1 MRGVTWVWH
10 TVAERTTAGPNLCL
24 MPSCPCMIM
33 MKFTPG
39 WHTVAERTTALA
51 NLCLMPSCPCM
62 IMWHTVAERTTAG
75 DNLCLIL
82 TMMKMM
88 RMVMS

>member
-1 MRGVTWVWH
+1 
-10 TVAERTTAGPNLCL
+10 
-24 MPSCPCMIM
+24 MIM

-75 DNLCLIL
+75 DNLCLFL
-82 TMMKMM
+82 TMMKMV